1 MENQTVNNNDEVEI
15 DLGEVFHLLLSKLG
29 VINFIRYC
37 FLPGSCYGN
46 HASDHTE
53 V

>member
-15 DLGEVFHLLLSKLG
+15 DLGEVFHLLLSKLD
-29 VINFIRYC
+29 FIRYC

>member
-29 VINFIRYC
+29 VTFYPVL
-37 FLPGSCYGN
+37 FSAWQLLGN

>member
-15 DLGEVFHLLLSKLG
+15 DLGEVVHVLLSKL
-29 VINFIRYC
+29 IRHC
-37 FLPGSCYGN
+37 FLPGGCYGN
-46 HASDHTE
+46 HAFYHTE